1 MVEYVKAQLCE
12 KWGEWGKNNTY
23 EYIGNP
29 KYLKD
34 GLHVSYIFM
43 PIGTEQIISYADE
56 CNVLMTEEL
65 QELFKECNG
74 IRLFLSSFSLY
85 GFQSGQEE
93 MEPYDIR
100 MENNNIHAR
109 MKENSCD
116 VPEWFFIGAYGDYVF
131 ALDTADNQR
140 IKCMENGYA
149 DVEMTFATVDDLLH
163 YFIPRM
169 IDKYKGD
176 FCKKKPNEEFKMI
189 PALANAMF
197 DINEIK

>member
-1 MVEYVKAQLCE
+1 MIKYVKAQLCE
-12 KWGEWGKNNTY
+12 KWGEWEKDNTY
-23 EYIGNP
+23 EFIGNP
-29 KYLKD
+29 EYLKE
-34 GLHVSYIFM
+34 GLHFSYIFM
-43 PIGTEQIISYADE
+43 PTGTEKIIGYANE
-56 CNVLMTEEL
+56 CNVLLTKEL
-65 QELFKECNG
+65 QGLFNECNG

-100 MENNNIHAR
+100 MENYNIHAR
-109 MKENSCD
+109 MKENNCD

-131 ALDTADNQR
+131 AFDVADKQC

-149 DVEMTFATVDDLLH
+149 DVEMTFATVEDLLH

-169 IDKYKGD
+169 IEKYKSN
-176 FCKKKPNEEFKMI
+176 FYKKKPNEEFKLI